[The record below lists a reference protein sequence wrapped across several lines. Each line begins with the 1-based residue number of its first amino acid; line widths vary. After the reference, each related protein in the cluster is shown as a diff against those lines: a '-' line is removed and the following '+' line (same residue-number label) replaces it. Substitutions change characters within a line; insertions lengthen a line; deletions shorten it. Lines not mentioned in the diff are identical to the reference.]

1 MQDLH
6 INLTEQDYKTL
17 EKLSKKFEVSKSNI
31 IRKLLRYEKYA
42 NTVERM
48 GIRNEILAEFLLE
61 FMYIANNINQIAYH
75 LNIDIFEK
83 DPENKIAQ
91 YLKEIRKICDETKK
105 EIRSTRKIIY
115 YR

>member
-48 GIRNEILAEFLLE
+48 GIRNEILLE

-75 LNIDIFEK
+75 LNIDIFEN